1 MINLYI
7 LTILGF
13 TENNPGLAVF
23 ISVLAIL
30 ATGAIGYLLFRI
42 EKKERRRYREEVAN
56 FIEGVSNKREITA
69 EVNSYI
75 AKASTK
81 EFAMLY
87 IDIDKYSRVI
97 ETIGKEEANNIV
109 KAIAAKIIS
118 ILPVRVSI
126 GRMEQDRFVV
136 FVKTEFTRDDTVK
149 LARQILEV
157 INQPL
162 KLYGDATFQVTASI
176 GICFYPQ
183 HGRSFKQMMESLELA
198 CYQAKKDGG
207 NKYRIYTHENNESQ
221 NLEYYN
227 QIKEGIRS
235 HQFDLF
241 FQPMIDG
248 SKEDIYAIEGL
259 LRWNHPELGVLS
271 PHKFITIMEQTGD
284 INWVGLWG
292 LETLIKEWFRLKK
305 KYNREFKMSLN
316 LSPKQL
322 TSKTLAMDFQ
332 KLVKKYHIS
341 PKLVILEIEEFAIFD
356 RQEQIKENLS
366 QLKDLGFDIA
376 VDGFGLDYKALKQLE
391 QSSINVLKLDREY
404 LSGASDASLKEKF
417 IEILVDFSKNHNLT
431 LVCEGV
437 EDFNYLTR
445 AKSMGCELYQ
455 GYYFAKPMDRESLDN
470 FITGQDWKEKLH
482 HAPAYEEEKK
492 EEPKEAPKEELK
504 EENHQDDVSVEEA
517 PKEEQ
522 PQEEVKEPSED
533 KQAEENVVEEDKKP
547 QEEVK
552 ESEEAKE
559 DKSNKKD

>member
-42 EKKERRRYREEVAN
+42 EKKERKRYREEVAN

-162 KLYGDATFQVTASI
+162 KLYGDATFQVSASI

-227 QIKEGIRS
+227 QIKEGIKS

-305 KYNREFKMSLN
+305 KYNREFKMSL
-316 LSPKQL
+316 
-322 TSKTLAMDFQ
+322 
-332 KLVKKYHIS
+332 
-341 PKLVILEIEEFAIFD
+341 
-356 RQEQIKENLS
+356 NLS

-482 HAPAYEEEKK
+482 HAPAYEEAKK
-492 EEPKEAPKEELK
+492 EEPKEAPKEEPK
-504 EENHQDDVSVEEA
+504 EESKEAPVEDA
-517 PKEEQ
+517 PKEE
-522 PQEEVKEPSED
+522 PSEEKSPSED
-533 KQAEENVVEEDKKP
+533 IQDSGSKEDKPIEENVVEEDKKP

-552 ESEEAKE
+552 EDTN
-559 DKSNKKD
+559 DKK